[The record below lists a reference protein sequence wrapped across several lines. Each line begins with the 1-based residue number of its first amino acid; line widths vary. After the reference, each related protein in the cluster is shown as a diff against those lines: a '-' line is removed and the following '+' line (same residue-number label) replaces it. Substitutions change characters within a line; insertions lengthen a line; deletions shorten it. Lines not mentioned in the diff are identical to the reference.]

1 MHKSAEKLFIL
12 IAEDDADDRF
22 LFKTAFEEKGYKD
35 QIEFVEN
42 GIELWKF
49 LENIS
54 KRATNE
60 RIYPSFI
67 LLDLNMPKKDGRE
80 ALKEIKQHPVFKKIP
95 VIVFTTTKNENE
107 IKRCYELGANTYV
120 VKPVSFEGLTKV
132 LDDIRTYWFNSAAIP
147 WWITSYYTV
156 VKQENSVRLQYYL
169 SNLVKLKDFW

>member
-42 GIELWKF
+42 GIELWKS

-54 KRATNE
+54 KQAPNE

-80 ALKEIKQHPVFKKIP
+80 VLREIKQHPEFKKIP
-95 VIVFTTTKNENE
+95 VVVFTTTNSENE
-107 IKRCYELGANTYV
+107 VKRCYELGANTYV
-120 VKPVSFEGLTKV
+120 VKPVSFESLLKV
-132 LDDIRTYWFNSAAIP
+132 VEEIRMYWQNAA
-147 WWITSYYTV
+147 TV
-156 VKQENSVRLQYYL
+156 T
-169 SNLVKLKDFW
+169 D